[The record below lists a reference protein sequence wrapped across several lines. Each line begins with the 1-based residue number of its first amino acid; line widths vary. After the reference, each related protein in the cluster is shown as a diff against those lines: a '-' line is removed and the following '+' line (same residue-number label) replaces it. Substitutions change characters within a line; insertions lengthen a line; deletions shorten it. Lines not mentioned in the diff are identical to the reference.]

1 MSTNS
6 ENASEFDPLG
16 MMKGMRD
23 ANMDAWAKMMTSMV
37 NTDAYAGASAE
48 MLNTWLSTSTPF
60 RKTLETV
67 MTQTLT
73 ALNLATGD
81 DFVRM
86 GERLTNIEM
95 RLDDMEAKLDECLQQ
110 TRADNHN

>member
-6 ENASEFDPLG
+6 EKAEEFDPLG

-23 ANMDAWAKMMTSMV
+23 ANMDAWAKMMTS
-37 NTDAYAGASAE
+37 NGQHRCLCRRHCE
-48 MLNTWLSTSTPF
+48 MLNAWLSTSGPF

-67 MTQTLT
+67 MTQTMT

-81 DFVRM
+81 DF
-86 GERLTNIEM
+86 M
-95 RLDDMEAKLDECLQQ
+95 RLG
-110 TRADNHN
+110 

>member
-1 MSTNS
+1 MSSNS
-6 ENASEFDPLG
+6 ENANEFDPLK
-16 MMKGMRD
+16 MMKDMRD
-23 ANMDAWAKMMTSMV
+23 ANMEAWAKMMTSMV
-37 NTDAYAGASAE
+37 NTKAYSGASAE
-48 MLNTWLSTSTPF
+48 MLNAWLSSSTPF

-81 DFVRM
+81 DFVRL

-95 RLDDMEAKLDECLQQ
+95 RLDDMEAKLDESLQQ
-110 TRADNHN
+110 PRAEN

>member
-6 ENASEFDPLG
+6 KNSDEFDPIE

-37 NTDAYAGASAE
+37 NTDAYSGASAD
-48 MLNTWLSTSTPF
+48 MLNAWLSTSGPF

-67 MTQTLT
+67 ITQTMT

-81 DFVRM
+81 DFIRM
-86 GERLTNIEM
+86 GERFTNIEM
-95 RLDDMEAKLDECLQQ
+95 RLDDMEAKLDETLQQ
-110 TRADNHN
+110 SRAEK